1 MLLPYFAVADLDAA
15 LERVRSLG
23 GSVIDPGSR

>member
-1 MLLPYFAVADLDAA
+1 MSRPYFAIADLDAA
-15 LERVRSLG
+15 LERVRSLD

>member
-1 MLLPYFAVADLDAA
+1 MLLLSVKE

-23 GSVIDPGSR
+23 GWILDARGYAKLC